1 MTSINAG
8 MISAIT
14 VGVGLFAVILK
25 MTIRGLLKKPAFV
38 VAKCAND
45 LLNGAM
51 AIPFLLMVA
60 GAFST
65 TVSEYLRSASPEYT
79 ALAEAVGFFF
89 LLGELIKL

>member
-1 MTSINAG
+1 
-8 MISAIT
+8 
-14 VGVGLFAVILK
+14 
-25 MTIRGLLKKPAFV
+25 
-38 VAKCAND
+38 
-45 LLNGAM
+45 M

-60 GAFST
+60 GAFLT